1 MEVKERLL
9 DLKSSYHADISTRY
23 KFMLY
28 HAIEIVIKDYY
39 NNVMQKID
47 HYYDVRNTIV
57 YTSVGRHLIVA
68 KIGTTAFDTTKF
80 IFSVREGGVSDSVV
94 ISTSPQ
100 MTEHDWLKF
109 FDELVYDNFHTSGH

>member
-1 MEVKERLL
+1 
-9 DLKSSYHADISTRY
+9 
-23 KFMLY
+23 MLY
-28 HAIEIVIKDYY
+28 HALEIVIKDYY

-47 HYYDVRNTIV
+47 QYYDVRNTIV

-68 KIGTTAFDTTKF
+68 KILSTAFETTNF
-80 IFSVREGGVSDSVV
+80 IFSVREDGVSDSVV

-109 FDELVYDNFHTSGH
+109 FDKMLEH

>member
-1 MEVKERLL
+1 
-9 DLKSSYHADISTRY
+9 
-23 KFMLY
+23 MLY

-47 HYYDVRNTIV
+47 RYYDVRNTII

-68 KIGTTAFDTTKF
+68 KICTTAFETTNF
-80 IFSVREGGVSDSVV
+80 IFSVRDDDVSFPVA

-109 FDELVYDNFHTSGH
+109 FDELVYDNFHTSVY